1 MQWGVELT
9 DPYSYSV
16 IGLLLLIFITVIVL
30 IIVGKKIYDKTRPKT
45 IKVVVKVVDR
55 NRIRL
60 EYVDKLNDLLNR
72 VNNKKINTR
81 KAYNELSILIREFI
95 FKISR
100 VNLMKYTLN
109 DFQKLNNK
117 VLYDLI
123 KEYYEPEFSKEG
135 TGDIV
140 SSIEKT
146 RKVIQEWK

>member
-117 VLYDLI
+117 VLYELI

>member
-16 IGLLLLIFITVIVL
+16 IGLLILIFITVIVL
-30 IIVGKKIYDKTRPKT
+30 IIVSKKIYDKTRPKT

-95 FKISR
+95 YKISR

-117 VLYDLI
+117 VLYELI

>member
-16 IGLLLLIFITVIVL
+16 IGLLILIFITVIVL
-30 IIVGKKIYDKTRPKT
+30 IIVSKKIYDKTRPKT

-72 VNNKKINTR
+72 INNKKINTR

-95 FKISR
+95 YKISR

-117 VLYDLI
+117 VLYELI